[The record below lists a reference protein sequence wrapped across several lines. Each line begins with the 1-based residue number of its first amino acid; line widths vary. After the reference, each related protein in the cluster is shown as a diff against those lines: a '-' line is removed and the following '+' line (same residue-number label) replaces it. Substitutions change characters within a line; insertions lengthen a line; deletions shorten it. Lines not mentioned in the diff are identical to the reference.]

1 MYSPL
6 EDLKLKFKNTG
17 FVNAHSHLD
26 RAFTI
31 TKNDFL
37 NSNIENH
44 LFEKWKIVD
53 NIKRNSTELDYYK
66 RICLALDSQAEFN
79 VKTICS
85 FIDVDPIVEY
95 KALDAA
101 LEAKE
106 YADLKHNIKLVLA
119 CQTLKP
125 LKIKKNRKLIE
136 NTLEDLDII
145 GGLPSVDEDQ
155 SYHLDVIMSWA
166 KSTNKRLHVHV
177 DQLNTQLEK
186 ETELLAKKAI
196 QHGMEGKVTAIHSIS
211 LACHPLEYRNYV
223 YDLCLDAGLSFIS
236 CPTAWIDS
244 RRNESLSVTHNATT
258 PVDEILSRNIPVAIG
273 SDNIYDVYKP
283 FSNGC
288 MFTELRLLLEAN
300 HYYNIN
306 KLFEVG
312 YSNGLLILGENK

>member
-244 RRNESLSVTHNATT
+244 RRNESLSVTHNAIT